1 VDVRATFGTA
11 SESNARVWVV
21 EGCPVLGGGTFPLD
35 CFRLGFS
42 VGLWNEMVMSLK
54 LSVVGEI
61 VVTSPIERLKDM
73 PTGKDSAKKAAKL
86 LPKKS
91 TPQNVRTVAASALSQ
106 APDKKK
112 KKSK

>member
-1 VDVRATFGTA
+1 M
-11 SESNARVWVV
+11 
-21 EGCPVLGGGTFPLD
+21 GCGGVSGIAGGTFPLD
-35 CFRLGFS
+35 CFGLGL
-42 VGLWNEMVMSLK
+42 VDGLWIEMVMSLC

-73 PTGKDSAKKAAKL
+73 PTGKDPAKKAAKL

-91 TPQNVRTVAASALSQ
+91 TPKKVRTVAASALSQ

-112 KKSK
+112 RKSK